1 MRLKSNDPCWC
12 ASGSK
17 HKRCHGDRRAF
28 DRAPVRLGNV
38 SPPRPVPDTIA
49 RPDYVTGAIA
59 TPRTF
64 QIQDAESLV
73 RLRRACAVAAEVLIR
88 TGEQVGVGITTE
100 ELDAVAH
107 ATYLEFGAY
116 PSDLHYRGYPKSV
129 CTSVNGVICHGIPDD
144 RPLEDGDI
152 VNVDVTAYIDG
163 MHGDTSAT
171 FYVGTPS
178 SALAG
183 LVETTRDATLRGIAA
198 ISPFALLQRIAE
210 AIEPFA
216 ESRGYSVI
224 REYGGHGIGAT
235 FHADPHVSHHIDRRD
250 DVIVV
255 PGMTFTV
262 EPMLTS
268 GRPTFH
274 QAADGWTEHAD
285 DNMPSAQFEHTV
297 LVTPTGAEILT
308 VTDDGRSAAGT
319 LARTLDSAAPGY
331 AGVKGVDSSPRERLL
346 ATTHATESATKTM
359 PIDRI
364 PSSPATAKQTAA
376 TANS

>member
-1 MRLKSNDPCWC
+1 MMLRSNDPCWC
-12 ASGSK
+12 NSGNK
-17 HKRCHGDRRAF
+17 HKRCHGDRRAL
-28 DRAPVRLGNV
+28 DRPPVRLGNV
-38 SPPRPVPDTIA
+38 SPPRPVPDTIE
-49 RPDYVTGAIA
+49 RPDYVTAGIIT
-59 TPRTF
+59 TPRTP
-64 QIQDAESLV
+64 QIQDAESLA

-88 TGEQVGVGITTE
+88 AGRHVIVGTTTD
-100 ELDAVAH
+100 ELDAMAH
-107 ATYLEFGAY
+107 DTYIELGAY
-116 PSDLHYRGYPKSV
+116 PSDLHYRGYTKSI

-152 VNVDVTAYIDG
+152 VNIDVTAYIDG

-171 FYVGTPS
+171 FHVG
-178 SALAG
+178 SADRALGG
-183 LVETTRDATLRGIAA
+183 LIDSTREATLRGIAA
-198 ISPFALLQRIAE
+198 VRPFEPLQRIAE

-235 FHADPHVSHHIDRRD
+235 FHADPHVCHHIDRRD

-285 DNMPSAQFEHTV
+285 DNRPSAQFEHTV
-297 LVTPTGAEILT
+297 LVTDTGAEILT
-308 VTDDGRSAAGT
+308 VTADGHSAAGT
-319 LARTLDSAAPGY
+319 LHTLHTLD
-331 AGVKGVDSSPRERLL
+331 
-346 ATTHATESATKTM
+346 TT
-359 PIDRI
+359 R
-364 PSSPATAKQTAA
+364 
-376 TANS
+376 